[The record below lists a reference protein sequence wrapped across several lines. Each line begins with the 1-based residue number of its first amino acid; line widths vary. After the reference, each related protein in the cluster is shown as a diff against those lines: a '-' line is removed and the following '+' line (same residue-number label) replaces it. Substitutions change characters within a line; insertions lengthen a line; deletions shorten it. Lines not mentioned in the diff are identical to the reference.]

1 MKWSWYPYKPGEGR
15 RSKKAFE
22 NYLKEKYGGYK
33 IVLLVLRLGYL
44 NHLLLEIHA
53 RDILSHSQ
61 LGPIPLSLHPHLR
74 LWNYNAYRMYKCVGC
89 TKDFATAV
97 QCRRCKA
104 AFGNCC
110 ASADRSLCKFCF
122 TADADSAVERMVH
135 AYHHAANGLQKQ
147 TVQACRVSDSLGDR
161 TTIPPWRHEPTRGK
175 TTDGV

>member
-1 MKWSWYPYKPGEGR
+1 MKWSWYPYKPGQGR

-61 LGPIPLSLHPHLR
+61 LGPIPLSVHPHLHVR
-74 LWNYNAYRMYKCVGC
+74 NYNASRMYKCEGC
-89 TKDFATAV
+89 TQDFATAV

-110 ASADRSLCKFCF
+110 ASADTSLCKFCF
-122 TADADSAVERMVH
+122 MADADSAVERMVH
-135 AYHHAANGLQKQ
+135 AYHHAIYGLQPMPDYANMQ
-147 TVQACRVSDSLGDR
+147 SYGR
-161 TTIPPWRHEPTRGK
+161 
-175 TTDGV
+175 